1 MMARRDLDPASLI
14 SGMVIAVFGVVLL
27 LDRVDVIDLRFD
39 YLWPATFAVIGATLL
54 ALGLNQRGR
63 D

>member
-39 YLWPATFAVIGATLL
+39 YLWPAVFAVIGATL
-54 ALGLNQRGR
+54 RTWPS
-63 D
+63 